1 MKRNLLII
9 ILVICGLT
17 SSNAQRSTVVAVEN
31 IDRVD
36 CDVYTLYRYVENNL
50 KIIKEGVDC
59 SLEIDWESYGG
70 DVHYSGDCK
79 YVITPKASSGQYMY
93 LVDQKDTLYFMLL
106 EPVVSLCVGNFGC
119 KSYSR
124 DRKSLKFE
132 LITAHE
138 NVAITKIQY
147 RYEVVI
153 SGELVL
159 RGESDSIILPDS
171 VQELSDMFKVG
182 DSIKLLDIK
191 ILINDSG
198 KVIIDE
204 VTNYYARH
212 IFHP

>member
-1 MKRNLLII
+1 MKHYLLTMT
-9 ILVICGLT
+9 LVICGLT
-17 SSNAQRSTVVAVEN
+17 SSNAQRSTAIAVEN
-31 IDRVD
+31 VDRID
-36 CDVYTLYRYVENNL
+36 CDVYTLYRFVDNNL

-59 SLEIDWESYGG
+59 SWGIDWESYGG
-70 DVHYSGDCK
+70 DVHYSGDCE
-79 YVITPKASSGQYMY
+79 YIITPKASSEQYMY
-93 LVDQKDTLYFMLL
+93 LIDQRDTLCFILL

-124 DRKSLKFE
+124 DKKSLKIE

-138 NVAITKIQY
+138 NVTITKVQY
-147 RYEVVI
+147 SYEVII

-159 RGESDSIILPDS
+159 RGESDSMILPDS
-171 VQELSDMFKVG
+171 VQNLSDKFKEG

-198 KVIIDE
+198 RVMIDK